1 MTVINT
7 GRPIRVPVGRKTLGR
22 MFNVLGNPI
31 DGELAPVFEEKR
43 PIHAPSLPIAHQVV
57 SRDIVVTG
65 IKTLDLLTPYPRGG
79 KIGLFGGAG
88 VGKSV
93 LMIELMR
100 NTIRQHK
107 GIVLFAGVGERSR
120 EGNDLWLEL
129 NQQGLMD
136 STILTFGQMNEP
148 PGARLRIPYTAL
160 TMAEY
165 FRDQENRPVL
175 VFIDNIY
182 RFIQAGMEV
191 SALLGRL
198 PSEMGYQA
206 TLDSEIGS
214 LQERIA
220 STSSGSLT
228 SIQAVYIPADD
239 LTDPSVASTFSHLDA
254 TTVLSRRLAS
264 AGVYPSID
272 RREIGRASC
281 RERV

>member
-1 MTVINT
+1 MNSRSLSCISSF
-7 GRPIRVPVGRKTLGR
+7 IRQSTEGTSKEST
-22 MFNVLGNPI
+22 
-31 DGELAPVFEEKR
+31 
-43 PIHAPSLPIAHQVV
+43 HQVV

-129 NQQGLMD
+129 NQQDLMD

-148 PGARLRIPYTAL
+148 PEARLRIPYTAL

-214 LQERIA
+214 VHLLFCA
-220 STSSGSLT
+220 VPSS
-228 SIQAVYIPADD
+228 
-239 LTDPSVASTFSHLDA
+239 
-254 TTVLSRRLAS
+254 
-264 AGVYPSID
+264 
-272 RREIGRASC
+272 E
-281 RERV
+281 